1 MLCLRERKKGIN
13 GKKKPSQKARN
24 DVQSISKEAEPKVSD

>member
-1 MLCLRERKKGIN
+1 MLCFRDRIKGIN
-13 GKKKPSQKARN
+13 RKKEPSQKARN